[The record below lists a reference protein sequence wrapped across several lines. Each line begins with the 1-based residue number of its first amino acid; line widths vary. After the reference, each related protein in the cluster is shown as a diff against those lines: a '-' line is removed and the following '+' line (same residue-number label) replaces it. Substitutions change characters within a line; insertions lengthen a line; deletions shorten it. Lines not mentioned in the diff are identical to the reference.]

1 MKVKHFVLGMV
12 TTLSLHANG
21 SVLGKYKLDVTIYGK
36 KYNDI
41 LEIKEISNS
50 GNEPGVSIIKGFF
63 EVPNNFRSPFEGTLQ
78 KNKLRLKFISQEG
91 DEPFEVLLRAD
102 ILEDETLEGELLNA
116 GTRFGFFTGLR
127 HESNH

>member
-1 MKVKHFVLGMV
+1 MKAKHFVLGMV

-36 KYNDI
+36 KYIDI

-50 GNEPGVSIIKGFF
+50 GNDPGISIIKGFF

-78 KNKLRLKFISQEG
+78 KNKLRLKFIAEEG

-102 ILEDETLEGELLNA
+102 VLEDETLEGELLNA
-116 GTRFGFFTGLR
+116 GTRFGFFTGVR
-127 HESNH
+127 NESNH